1 MIERK
6 IKKYIYSRTTT
17 LQQAIHDLYR
27 NKTGICLI
35 CDKGMR
41 LDGIL
46 TIGDIKDAI
55 LRGFNP
61 ASSVVA
67 DVMNKNFVWAY
78 DKSDKA
84 EFEKLSRGSAK
95 YDGGFL
101 EKLPLLDKAGVLKGL
116 FINDKI
122 QEKNNRVLVTG
133 GAGYVG
139 SILCRKLL
147 ARGYRVVVL
156 DNLSFGHDS
165 IKDLMVDKKFK
176 LIRGD
181 IRNISD
187 LTRGIKEADYVIHLA
202 GIVGDPA
209 SSLDPIRTLEANH
222 FSTKSLIDICKYYQ
236 VHKFIFASSCS
247 VYGAGSKIL
256 TEKRKPDPLSLYAK
270 TKVFA
275 ENSLLFGADKYFNP
289 IILRFGTLYGLS
301 PRMRFDLVVN
311 TMTAHAFFNKKIIV
325 NGGSQW
331 RPLLHVSDAA
341 EACICVLEAP
351 LAKVSGQIFNIG
363 SDAQNF
369 TINQIAKSIKQ
380 LSRAEIE
387 IKDAKEDRRDYRVSF
402 AKIKQTLGFKT
413 LIPLNMGIS
422 EVLDSFRRGEYADFK
437 DRRFSNYLSSIR
449 NI

>member
-6 IKKYIYSRTTT
+6 IKKYIYSRTAT
-17 LQQAIHDLYR
+17 LQEVIRALYR
-27 NKTGICLI
+27 KKTGICLI
-35 CDKGMR
+35 CDKNTR
-41 LDGIL
+41 LDGVL
-46 TIGDIKDAI
+46 TIGDIKEAI

-61 ASSVVA
+61 ASPVA
-67 DVMNKNFVWAY
+67 TVMNKDFAWAY

-84 EFEKLSRGSAK
+84 ELEKLSRRPTKYGS
-95 YDGGFL
+95 GFL
-101 EKLPLLDKAGVLKGL
+101 EKVPLLDKAGTPKGL
-116 FINDKI
+116 YINDKI
-122 QEKNNRVLVTG
+122 QVKYNRVLVTG

-139 SILCRKLL
+139 SVLCRKLL
-147 ARGYRVVVL
+147 ARGYRVLIL
-156 DNLSFGHDS
+156 DNLSFGRDS
-165 IKDLMVDKKFK
+165 IKDLMIDKRFK
-176 LIRGD
+176 LIQGD

-187 LTRGIKEADYVIHLA
+187 LIGGIKEADYVIHLA

-209 SSLDPIRTLEANH
+209 SSSNPVRTMEANH

-247 VYGAGSKIL
+247 VYGAGSEIL
-256 TEKRKPDPLSLYAK
+256 TERKKPDPLSLYAK

-275 ENSLLFGADKYFNP
+275 ENSLLSSADRYFNP

-311 TMTAHAFFNKKIIV
+311 AMTAHAFFNKKIVV

-351 LAKVSGQIFNIG
+351 LARVSGQIFNIG

-369 TINQIAKSIKQ
+369 TVNQIAKNIQRPSGAKIER
-380 LSRAEIE
+380 SNAE
-387 IKDAKEDRRDYRVSF
+387 EDKRDYRVSF
-402 AKIKQTLGFKT
+402 AKVKQVLGFKT
-413 LIPLNMGIS
+413 LIPLKMGIS
-422 EVLDSFRRGEYADFK
+422 EMMDSFRRGEYTDFQNH
-437 DRRFSNYLSSIR
+437 RFSNYLSSIK
-449 NI
+449 N